1 MSNYTEEELNQ
12 LSEAEREALLG
23 DEDMQDADFDE
34 EDETGHDDKTDDT
47 RNDGDDESVSDEG
60 DNDEADS
67 ESEDGEKAE
76 GDKSPDDEQPSEPGQ
91 DEQGE
96 QAEQLLVDAPPE
108 YDYTE
113 QLKAISD
120 SREELYKNF
129 DEGEI
134 DAIELNQ
141 QLEELN
147 EERRKIDREITRAE
161 VQKDIHAKQARNVWE
176 ATVNNFLNQN
186 PDYTKFKGRYE
197 LLDMHVRRI
206 ATENPSLSGKE
217 VLELADK
224 HIYESVLGIPKE
236 QPQQAKGKPLKKPV
250 DVPPTL
256 NNAPASDM
264 QETSGGKWESLD
276 RLLDKNPDKYEEMIA
291 KLSDSELNEYLAR
304 S

>member
-12 LSEAEREALLG
+12 LSEEEREALLS
-23 DEDMQDADFDE
+23 DEDMQDAGFDE
-34 EDETGHDDKTDDT
+34 DDEAGDDNEVDDT
-47 RNDGDDESVSDEG
+47 GDDSDDDEPESDEG
-60 DNDEADS
+60 DNEESDS
-67 ESEDGEKAE
+67 DSEDGEKTE
-76 GDKSPDDEQPSEPGQ
+76 GDKSPDDEQPNEQ
-91 DEQGE
+91 ELDEQGE
-96 QAEQLLVDAPPE
+96 QLEPVLDAPPE

-120 SREELYKNF
+120 NRETLYKQF

-147 EERRKIDREITRAE
+147 EERLKIDREITRAE
-161 VQKDIHAKQARNVWE
+161 VQKDILAKQARDVWE
-176 ATVNNFLNQN
+176 ATVNNFLKQN
-186 PDYTKFKGRYE
+186 PDYTKYQGRYE

-206 ATENPSLSGKE
+206 AKENPSLSGKE
-217 VLELADK
+217 VLEQADK

-236 QPQQAKGKPLKKPV
+236 QPQPAKGKPIKKPV
-250 DVPPTL
+250 EVPPTL

-276 RLLDKNPDKYEEMIA
+276 RLIDNNPDKYEEMLS